1 MRMPNSEAAA
11 ITPLSI
17 APNPN
22 SFVIRGSATPVMKTT
37 IPSKNLP
44 AAASH
49 QMNHCMLVVG
59 EYRTAVAS
67 AHIGVSS
74 M

>member
-1 MRMPNSEAAA
+1 MPKRLAAPTTPCWSAFVLNSTAMRGM
-11 ITPLSI
+11 
-17 APNPN
+17 
-22 SFVIRGSATPVMKTT
+22 ATPVIKTT

-49 QMNHCMLVVG
+49 QILHCM
-59 EYRTAVAS
+59 AVIGVDATSVPS
-67 AHIGVSS
+67 AQRGVSS